1 MDDIIALS
9 KTLTLNP
16 RNHNQPLTPLDDD
29 QIPPLK
35 TLTLKSRPLASHA
48 LTFSCDAELAVA
60 ADDSIHVFLPEFPTP
75 EEPNAK
81 QDLSKD
87 NKEDAQATAPADEDP
102 AGVAAAA
109 LAAAAADAKDGEKLY
124 RQQFYTFQLRIPT
137 SRKPDPRM
145 NAALFAARGLPIPS
159 YDDDWAAG
167 EAAAGGPGEAAILD
181 PSSAFEGVGS
191 GTVTGYGAS
200 LNQVVAI
207 EWSPGNLG
215 RNLRA
220 VLTVMLTNGA
230 LLVIGEGSG
239 SGGGSTSHG
248 PVDLGARMRNF
259 RDWRILWGVGA
270 NLPLPDPDAEEG
282 GDEGA
287 HLPRDKVRSF
297 AWARMVGAGQ
307 ALLAYATDLEEVVV
321 LSAQYYLPNEMDDA
335 SDAGSYVWEV
345 EEVARFD
352 GRGPH
357 PSLGVLDP
365 DYIPYTSAFSLKWS
379 PWLHSGDTRTAILSY
394 CARNYVGFRRITI
407 PADWKRGAAVEIAVE
422 EADVTGICTNLLSD
436 AFVEWEDAVWD
447 RNDVK
452 VCRGVIASPFK
463 ALPFQ
468 VALNGPEGTAK
479 EPHGTGVCKTTFPED
494 TTSLDA
500 TNPITS
506 LIIHPPNLSKQT
518 KAPGYSLIRLSATAT
533 NDNWF
538 QQSTADGAA
547 SPSSDSLP
555 KWAETISSTVKLSVP
570 VTMLGRGGG
579 AGAGAVG
586 GDGESVAS
594 GDDSDSEDDDDDFD
608 LPEDAGE
615 QIHPHRVRMWGMT
628 MTPAGGMSAVL
639 VSQHSTQKPEKTVKT
654 KVMFGGRVGHGAT
667 AALTTAAGEGDEMDV
682 DGADDGGR
690 ASRLQYWQKQSTEA
704 KMWDWMYAGGPA
716 VPGTL
721 WAGTGEEARAGNDD
735 SLKKRFEEV
744 KRKQTCVF
752 CHASLV
758 DEGKESICE
767 KGHIFATCA
776 STGLAILA
784 PGISRAC
791 AVCGLRC
798 LVAKEVVKIAQE
810 HMGPDAKVD
819 ASEEACGGCGGKFVV

>member
-9 KTLTLNP
+9 KTLNLNSP
-16 RNHNQPLTPLDDD
+16 SHEEPLTHVSGN

-75 EEPNAK
+75 EEPTTTTK
-81 QDLSKD
+81 QPPKTGGNDVQTAVA
-87 NKEDAQATAPADEDP
+87 DADP
-102 AGVAAAA
+102 AGVAAAV
-109 LAAAAADAKDGEKLY
+109 AAAADAQDGDKMY

-145 NAALFAARGLPIPS
+145 NAALFAARGLSVPS
-159 YDDDWAAG
+159 YDDDWAAS
-167 EAAAGGPGEAAILD
+167 AGGGGGGGSEAVAD

-220 VLTVMLTNGA
+220 VLAVMLTNGA
-230 LLVIGEGSG
+230 LLVIGEG
-239 SGGGSTSHG
+239 GGGS
-248 PVDLGARMRNF
+248 VDLGARMRNF
-259 RDWRILWGVGA
+259 RDWRILWGLGA
-270 NLPLPDPDAEEG
+270 NLPLPDPDAER
-282 GDEGA
+282 DEA
-287 HLPRDKVRSF
+287 YLPRDKIRSF
-297 AWARMVGAGQ
+297 SWARLIGTGQ
-307 ALLAYATDLEEVVV
+307 ALLAYATDQEEVVV
-321 LSAQYYLPNEMDDA
+321 LSAQYYLPNETDDQ

-357 PSLGVLDP
+357 PSSGLLDP

-379 PWLHSGDTRTAILSY
+379 PWLHSGDTRTAILAY

-407 PADWKRGAAVEIAVE
+407 PGDWKRGAAGEVAVE

-447 RNDVK
+447 RDDVK

-463 ALPFQ
+463 ASPFQ

-479 EPHGTGVCKTTFPED
+479 ECHDTSVCKTTYPED

-538 QQSTADGAA
+538 QQSTGDGSS
-547 SPSSDSLP
+547 SPAPESLP
-555 KWAETISSTVKLSVP
+555 KWAEIVSSTVKLSVP
-570 VTMLGRGGG
+570 AAMLGRGGVVGG
-579 AGAGAVG
+579 AAVGG

-594 GDDSDSEDDDDDFD
+594 GDDDDSEDDDDDDFD

-654 KVMFGGRVGHGAT
+654 KVMFGGRVGGDGAAT
-667 AALTTAAGEGDEMDV
+667 LASLAAAAGDGDGMDV
-682 DGADDGGR
+682 DGGDDGGR
-690 ASRLQYWQKQSTEA
+690 ASRLRYWERQSTEA

-721 WAGTGEEARAGNDD
+721 DTGDEARAGDV
-735 SLKKRFEEV
+735 SLRKRFEEV

-767 KGHIFATCA
+767 RGHIFATCA
-776 STGLAILA
+776 ATGLAILA

-798 LVAKEVVKIAQE
+798 LVAKGVVKIAQE
-810 HMGPDAKVD
+810 HLGPDAKVD
-819 ASEEACGGCGGKFVV
+819 APEEACGGCGGKFVV